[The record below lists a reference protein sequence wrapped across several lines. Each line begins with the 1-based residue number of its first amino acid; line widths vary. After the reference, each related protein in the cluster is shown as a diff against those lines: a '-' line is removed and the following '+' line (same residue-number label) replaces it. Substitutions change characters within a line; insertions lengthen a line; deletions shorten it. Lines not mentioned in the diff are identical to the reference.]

1 MAPDDA
7 AAHRIHVITTSS
19 SSSSIIVGDG

>member
-19 SSSSIIVGDG
+19 SSSIIVGDG

>member
-7 AAHRIHVITTSS
+7 AAHRIHVITTTT
-19 SSSSIIVGDG
+19 SSSIIVGDG